1 MDAYTAIDL
10 VRSALM
16 LAVMLA
22 LPVLAAVFVV
32 AFVASLLQA
41 VTQIQDVTLGY
52 VPRLLIGGA
61 TLLALLP
68 WMLQRLATFT
78 VDLYDGIS
86 RTL

>member
-16 LAVMLA
+16 FAVTLAV
-22 LPVLAAVFVV
+22 PVLLAVFVV
-32 AFVASLLQA
+32 ALVTSLLQA

-61 TLLALLP
+61 TLFAMLP
-68 WMLQRLATFT
+68 WMLQRLATYT
-78 VDLYDGIS
+78 VDLYDGIA
-86 RTL
+86 RGL